1 MVAAQQADAE
11 LRAARRY
18 APAAELLPP
27 RLTERAGSADLAT
40 DFAVTLR
47 FFDRAGGALRGSSAK
62 DAVCKNRR

>member
-11 LRAARRY
+11 LRAARRCAGGPASSY
-18 APAAELLPP
+18 ALDG
-27 RLTERAGSADLAT
+27 AGREARTAT